1 MAPPTPPVTM
11 YIQCLSFPTIGRS
24 VQGVQYAMV
33 TYMARKNPD
42 RAQEYKN
49 LLNTVPGLRKIVV
62 LIFGTADTSK
72 EAKLEL
78 TGSSSVPI

>member
-1 MAPPTPPVTM
+1 M
-11 YIQCLSFPTIGRS
+11 
-24 VQGVQYAMV
+24 QGVQYAMV

-49 LLNTVPGLRKIVV
+49 LLNTVPGLSKIVV

-78 TGSSSVPI
+78 TGSSSVPT